1 MQSPQSKNNIRY
13 FAFTLLIVQIIL
25 IIIYGIFVRPLSY
38 DDSYSIFTDDYPVYQ
53 NLNAMVLIG
62 FGFSMAFI
70 KSHSWA
76 SISYTFFINA
86 IVIQLYIVWNAF
98 WDKILNGND

>member
-1 MQSPQSKNNIRY
+1 MPHPYENNIRN
-13 FAFTLLIVQIIL
+13 FAYMLIIVQAIL
-25 IIIYGIFVRPLSY
+25 IIMYGVFVRPLSY
-38 DDSYSIFTDDYPVYQ
+38 QEGFNVFTDDYPVYQ

-62 FGFSMAFI
+62 FGFAMAFI
-70 KSHSWA
+70 RSHSWA
-76 SISYTFFINA
+76 SISYTFFLNA